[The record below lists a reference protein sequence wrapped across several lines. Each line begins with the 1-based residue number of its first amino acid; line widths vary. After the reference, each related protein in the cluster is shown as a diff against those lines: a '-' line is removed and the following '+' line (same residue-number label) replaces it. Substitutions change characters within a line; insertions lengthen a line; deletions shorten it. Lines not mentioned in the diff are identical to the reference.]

1 MGVRLLGLDVS
12 GLVSKVGC
20 LKFDVWA
27 LGFRVLCLGFGLV
40 FWFCSSFGLC
50 PDFCVIV
57 FGVGC
62 KALFGEVGA

>member
-20 LKFDVWA
+20 LKFDVRA

-50 PDFCVIV
+50 PYFCVIV
-57 FGVGC
+57 FLVGC